1 MDLMV
6 DGFNRRITYIRVSI
20 TDRCNLRCTYCMPA
34 EFSEWKEQDTIL
46 TYDEILRI
54 LSVAARRGL
63 KKVRITG
70 GEPLVRSG
78 VVEFVERVA
87 AISGIE
93 DIAMTTNGVNLKNMA
108 GKLFKAGL
116 RHLNISLDS
125 LESERFAKMTRG
137 NVFARV
143 WEGIEEAERV
153 GFDPIK
159 LNIVLQKGVNDDEV
173 IDFVKLTIN
182 KTHHVRFIEYMPC
195 SSFSDWTGKYLPV
208 NEIIEKINSE
218 LGKLKPILKAQ
229 ADGPSKNYRLEGAKG
244 VVGFITAI
252 SDNHFCEQC
261 NRIRLTADG
270 KVRPC
275 LFNDLEIDFRDPL
288 RRGCSDDEVSALLD
302 QVLGIK
308 PKAHEL
314 DRYSQ
319 EKMLKSM
326 VEIGG

>member
-125 LESERFAKMTRG
+125 LESER
-137 NVFARV
+137 
-143 WEGIEEAERV
+143 
-153 GFDPIK
+153 
-159 LNIVLQKGVNDDEV
+159 
-173 IDFVKLTIN
+173 
-182 KTHHVRFIEYMPC
+182 
-195 SSFSDWTGKYLPV
+195 
-208 NEIIEKINSE
+208 
-218 LGKLKPILKAQ
+218 
-229 ADGPSKNYRLEGAKG
+229 
-244 VVGFITAI
+244 
-252 SDNHFCEQC
+252 
-261 NRIRLTADG
+261 
-270 KVRPC
+270 
-275 LFNDLEIDFRDPL
+275 
-288 RRGCSDDEVSALLD
+288 
-302 QVLGIK
+302 
-308 PKAHEL
+308 
-314 DRYSQ
+314 
-319 EKMLKSM
+319 
-326 VEIGG
+326 